1 LTATIAKK
9 NYNKIAITLT
19 NLKKSPYL
27 FMIKGNHN
35 QTKNFHLSQRVKLQ
49 IRTKEQK
56 RKEYKNKEGKNLKYE
71 QKRLS
76 H

>member
-1 LTATIAKK
+1 
-9 NYNKIAITLT
+9 
-19 NLKKSPYL
+19 
-27 FMIKGNHN
+27 MIEDN
-35 QTKNFHLSQRVKLQ
+35 QNQMKNFHLSQRVKLQ

-56 RKEYKNKEGKNLKYE
+56 RGEYKNTEGKNLKYE